1 MTIKLTK
8 NAINAIKKELKE
20 NIKDTFIRI
29 SVKGGGCSGFNFNII
44 KEKNKNQT
52 DLIIENIEEI
62 ILISDIFSIIFLKN
76 AIIDYVPNY
85 DFENSFIFNTNFNK
99 TKCSGCK

>member
-1 MTIKLTK
+1 MKIKLTK

-20 NIKDTFIRI
+20 EIKNIYLRI
-29 SVKGGGCSGFNFNII
+29 SVKGGGCSGFTFNII

-52 DLIIENIEEI
+52 DLKIENIEDI
-62 ILISDIFSIIFLKN
+62 MLITDIFSVIFLKN

-85 DFENSFIFNTNFNK
+85 DFENSFIFNTGFNK
-99 TKCSGCK
+99 ISCSGCR

>member
-1 MTIKLTK
+1 MVIKLTK

-20 NIKDTFIRI
+20 EIKNTYIRI
-29 SVKGGGCSGFNFNII
+29 SVKGGGCSGFNFNVI
-44 KEKNKNQT
+44 KEKEKNQS

-62 ILISDIFSIIFLKN
+62 ILISDMFSIIFLKN
-76 AIIDYVPNY
+76 AIIDYIPNY
-85 DFENSFIFNTNFNK
+85 NFENSFIFNTNFSK